1 MSEAQEIFVD
11 IISKIL
17 LLDVTQIRDDI
28 SREDMEEWDSMAH
41 LILISD
47 LEQAF
52 NIILSDD
59 EVVDIKTI
67 LDVKKVLL
75 KHGIKIK

>member
-1 MSEAQEIFVD
+1 MSDAQALFED

-17 LLDVTQIRDDI
+17 LLDVTQIRDGFSRDDI
-28 SREDMEEWDSMAH
+28 EEWDSMSH
-41 LILISD
+41 LVLISD

-59 EVVDIKTI
+59 EVADIKTI
-67 LDVKKVLL
+67 LDVKKALF
-75 KHGIKIK
+75 KHGIKII